1 MRIEAGAAPRP
12 QPSPRV
18 LAVASLTV
26 ALTVALLVPPIA
38 QWPEYHNFADRR
50 AWLGVPRFADVVS
63 NLPFTLVGAMGL
75 VWLARHG
82 RHALLDP
89 RELAP
94 WRAFF
99 GGLVVLGPASA
110 CYHLDPNNF
119 GLMLDR
125 LAMSVVFM
133 GWLAV
138 QLGERLGPRT
148 GRLALPWLLA
158 CGVAAVLHWYHSES
172 IGQGDLRAWGYVQ
185 FWPVVL
191 VLWLIWRAPAR
202 YSRGAD
208 IPRVYACYAVAL
220 LVEWLDHE
228 IYSATA
234 GLVSGHSLKHLVAAL
249 GAYLAYRMVRLRQP
263 VR

>member
-18 LAVASLTV
+18 LAVASLSV
-26 ALTVALLVPPIA
+26 ALAVALFVPPIA
-38 QWPEYHNFADRR
+38 QWPEYHDFADRR
-50 AWLGVPRFADVVS
+50 AWLGIPRFADVVS

-82 RHALLDP
+82 DRALLDP
-89 RELAP
+89 REQAA

-110 CYHLDPNNF
+110 YYHLGPNNF

-133 GWLAV
+133 AWLAV
-138 QLGERLGPRT
+138 QLGERLGPRL
-148 GRLALPWLLA
+148 GLRALPWLQALGA
-158 CGVAAVLHWYHSES
+158 GAVLYWYGSELA
-172 IGQGDLRAWGYVQ
+172 GRGDLRAWGYVQ
-185 FWPVVL
+185 FWPVLL
-191 VLWLIWRAPAR
+191 VLWLVWRAPPR

-208 IPRVYACYAVAL
+208 IPLVYACYAVAL

-228 IYSATA
+228 IYATTA
-234 GLVSGHSLKHLVAAL
+234 ELVSGHTLKHLAAAL
-249 GAYLAYRMVRLRQP
+249 GAYLAYRMLRLRRP
-263 VR
+263 LI